1 MGNIFSNKSFMNRY
15 FSAPKSTGPGKMD
28 PMHNGE
34 PGVQKED
41 FNQFSGP
48 AKNGKDGRDGS
59 LYGTLKEGIKSVPNT
74 LKTLVNIGTKSKSE
88 IDATVKKKLKEKG
101 RNDRSKYK
109 GPAKTDPTKKMTKAE
124 IKASID
130 KQKPIESKKTGKP
143 VKETSEKAIKLA
155 LKAKLDKEKPVES
168 KKTGNGP
175 AKKKADGTKMTKG
188 EKQADRASKKSTR
201 KKKRA
206 EKRIDRNEKK
216 QDRISKNTSKST
228 DPEVVKS
235 GQARIERAKKRVK
248 KNKTVSP
255 DYVSKKDKAN
265 IAKNKKNEP
274 GLKNPPPS
282 SQTKTPLSAGD
293 GGDDFNKLLS
303 PAKTDPLLSDMQ
315 EALQN
320 PKVYKKG
327 KRKGL
332 RKAKKLAK
340 K

>member
-15 FSAPKSTGPGKMD
+15 FSAPKSTGPAKLTDLSGDGKVTQKD
-28 PMHNGE
+28 VLIGK
-34 PGVQKED
+34 GVLDAPKQ
-41 FNQFSGP
+41 P
-48 AKNGKDGRDGS
+48 AKMQ
-59 LYGTLKEGIKSVPNT
+59 EQ
-74 LKTLVNIGTKSKSE
+74 E
-88 IDATVKKKLKEKG
+88 
-101 RNDRSKYK
+101 
-109 GPAKTDPTKKMTKAE
+109 
-124 IKASID
+124 
-130 KQKPIESKKTGKP
+130 
-143 VKETSEKAIKLA
+143 
-155 LKAKLDKEKPVES
+155 
-168 KKTGNGP
+168 GP

-235 GQARIERAKKRVK
+235 GQARIERAKKRVE

-265 IAKNKKNEP
+265 IAKDEKNKP

-282 SQTKTPLSAGD
+282 SKQETPLSAAD
-293 GGDDFNKLLS
+293 KGDDFDKFLS
-303 PAKTDPLLSDMQ
+303 PAKKT
-315 EALQN
+315 
-320 PKVYKKG
+320 

-332 RKAKKLAK
+332 LRRANKEIARKNTDSKKVQRLVEK
-340 K
+340 YVEKNK

>member
-15 FSAPKSTGPGKMD
+15 FSSVPKSG
-28 PMHNGE
+28 
-34 PGVQKED
+34 
-41 FNQFSGP
+41 
-48 AKNGKDGRDGS
+48 
-59 LYGTLKEGIKSVPNT
+59 
-74 LKTLVNIGTKSKSE
+74 
-88 IDATVKKKLKEKG
+88 
-101 RNDRSKYK
+101 
-109 GPAKTDPTKKMTKAE
+109 GPAKTSDGPAKPKLERKEDKLKKTAKQLADPDVGGKKWSRKLAKYRKTKKQIE
-124 IKASID
+124 E
-130 KQKPIESKKTGKP
+130 IESK
-143 VKETSEKAIKLA
+143 S
-155 LKAKLDKEKPVES
+155 D
-168 KKTGNGP
+168 GP
-175 AKKKADGTKMTKG
+175 AKKTKG
-188 EKQADRASKKSTR
+188 ERQKGRADKKAARQQA
-201 KKKRA
+201 RA

-265 IAKNKKNEP
+265 IAKNKKNKP